1 MHPMAFVLRSHRGA
15 SRDSEGILS
24 LVVVKYR
31 YSTSSDRSLT
41 KDATWTGQV
50 PGRSLATVMSEL
62 RRLHRRATNIAI
74 TTIEWRHGDEASIE
88 THEHAADL
96 ERPCTDPSNSMGE

>member
-1 MHPMAFVLRSHRGA
+1 MSF
-15 SRDSEGILS
+15 
-24 LVVVKYR
+24 VVVKYQ
-31 YSTSSDRSLT
+31 YSTSSDRSLN

-74 TTIEWRHGDEASIE
+74 TAIEWRHGDDAIAE
-88 THEHAADL
+88 TYERAADL
-96 ERPCTDPSNSMGE
+96 EHFRAGPSSSMGE

>member
-1 MHPMAFVLRSHRGA
+1 M
-15 SRDSEGILS
+15 S
-24 LVVVKYR
+24 LVVVKYQ

-74 TTIEWRHGDEASIE
+74 TTIEWRHEDEAGIE

-96 ERPCTDPSNSMGE
+96 EQSCTDPSGSMAE

>member
-1 MHPMAFVLRSHRGA
+1 M
-15 SRDSEGILS
+15 S
-24 LVVVKYR
+24 LVVVKYQ

-74 TTIEWRHGDEASIE
+74 TTIEWRHEDEAGIE
-88 THEHAADL
+88 THEHTADL
-96 ERPCTDPSNSMGE
+96 ERSHTDPSGSMDE